1 MFQHFFSD
9 YLVKL
14 QETNQQWWQDL
25 ELSRAAVN
33 TPLNKAMQEVN
44 FEDSAKLFEQAANQP
59 AAILKVQAE
68 WWQQQLQIWQ
78 NVALAGNTECLV
90 NAEKGDKRFSNE
102 AWRQEI
108 VFNFIKQSYLLFS
121 KSYMDTID
129 AIEGLDEK
137 TRERITFFS
146 RQAINALSPSNFIAT
161 NPELL
166 KLTLEQNGQNLLA
179 GLEQLK
185 EDMESSADILK
196 VRMTNNN
203 AFRVGEDVANT
214 KGDVVFK
221 NELFELIQYKPLTKK
236 VNGTPLLIVPP
247 FINKYYI
254 LDLREKNSMV
264 KWLLEQGHSV
274 FMMSWRN
281 PGEDQAQVEFG
292 DYVTEGVAKAVSAI
306 EDITGQDQINAAGY
320 CIGGTVLASTVA
332 YYAAKR
338 MKKRIKSASFFTTLL
353 DFSQPG
359 EVGAYINDTIIGAI
373 EAQNSA
379 KGYMDG
385 RSLSV
390 TFSLLRENSLYWN
403 YYVDNYLKGHS
414 PVDFDLLYW
423 NSDST
428 NVSAATHN
436 FLLRQ
441 LYLENKLVQDKGVK
455 VGGVWIDL
463 NKIKIPSY
471 FISTKEDH
479 IALWQGTYR
488 GALQVGG
495 NKTFVLGESGHIAG
509 IVNHPDKKKY
519 GFWTSDT
526 LDETADE
533 WIANAEHQEG
543 SWWHHW
549 HNWLLGFNPKEQVEP
564 FNQGSELFPVLEKA
578 PVNTLNRYC
587 RLFQKKRKKKQR
599 LLSARMCN
607 KQKTDLDKV
616 GLFYCY

>member
-25 ELSRAAVN
+25 ELNRAAVN

-44 FEDSAKLFEQAANQP
+44 FEDTAKLFESAANQP
-59 AAILKVQAE
+59 AALLEIQTK
-68 WWQQQLQIWQ
+68 WWQQQLEIWQ
-78 NVALAGNTECLV
+78 KVALTGNTESV
-90 NAEKGDKRFSNE
+90 VEAERGDKRFSNE
-102 AWRQEI
+102 SWQNEI

-121 KSYMDTID
+121 RSYLEAING
-129 AIEGLDEK
+129 IEGLDVK
-137 TRERITFFS
+137 SKERLIFFS
-146 RQAINALSPSNFIAT
+146 RQMINALSPSNFIAT

-166 KLTLEQNGQNLLA
+166 KLTIEQNGENLLA
-179 GLEQLK
+179 GLDQFKDDL
-185 EDMESSADILK
+185 ESSADILK

-203 AFRVGEDVANT
+203 AFRVGDDIANT
-214 KGDVVFK
+214 KGDVVYQ
-221 NELFELIQYKPLTKK
+221 NELFELIQYKPLTKQ
-236 VNGTPLLIVPP
+236 VNATPLLIVPP
-247 FINKYYI
+247 FVNKYYI

-264 KWLLEQGHSV
+264 RWLLEQGHSV
-274 FMMSWRN
+274 FMISWRN
-281 PGEDQAQVEFG
+281 PGAAQRHVEFG

-306 EDITGQDQINAAGY
+306 EDITGQPQINAAGY
-320 CIGGTVLASTVA
+320 CIGGTVLASTIA

-338 MKKRIKSASFFTTLL
+338 MKKRIKSATFFTTLL

-359 EVGAYINDTIIGAI
+359 EVGAYINDPVINAI
-373 EAQNSA
+373 EIQNNA

-403 YYVDNYLKGHS
+403 YYVDNYLKGAS

-428 NVSAATHN
+428 NVAAPTHN
-436 FLLRQ
+436 FMLRE

-455 VGGVWIDL
+455 IGGVWIDL
-463 NKIKIPSY
+463 DKIKIPSY

-488 GALQVGG
+488 GALNVGG

-509 IVNHPDKKKY
+509 IVNHPAKKKY
-519 GFWTSDT
+519 GYWVNDS
-526 LDETADE
+526 LDDSAEE
-533 WIANAEHQEG
+533 WLTNATHQEG
-543 SWWHHW
+543 SWWTHW
-549 HNWLLGFNPKEQVEP
+549 HQWLMGFNPDEQVEP
-564 FNQGSELFPVLEKA
+564 FNQGSDQFPVLGAA
-578 PVNTLNRYC
+578 PGDYV
-587 RLFQKKRKKKQR
+587 KQV
-599 LLSARMCN
+599 LPIVEEVKPQEEEVEA
-607 KQKTDLDKV
+607 
-616 GLFYCY
+616 